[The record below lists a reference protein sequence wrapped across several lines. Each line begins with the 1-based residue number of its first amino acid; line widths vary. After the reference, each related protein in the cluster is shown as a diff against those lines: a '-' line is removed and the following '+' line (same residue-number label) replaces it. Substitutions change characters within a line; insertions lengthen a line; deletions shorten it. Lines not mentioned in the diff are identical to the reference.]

1 MTWLLKR
8 LVSFGV
14 PDWAAA
20 IVIFLLWCACAAGLA
35 WVVYY
40 SGKRDERA
48 DWQAKEALEL
58 VQAQSTIDR
67 LTIQNQALGKLSLGM
82 ATAAKT
88 HYQQELTHEKTNFNR
103 TIAELRAGTRRLSIS
118 TRAVPACSGGISL
131 AAATRPEVDAE
142 TRSELSAAAAE
153 YVVRFGNEADE
164 AVIEGNYVKDLLLQ
178 CHAHVQSLQQMLAPP
193 ADVSLGN

>member
-8 LVSFGV
+8 LVGFGV

-20 IVIFLLWCACAAGLA
+20 ILIFFLWCACAVGLV
-35 WVVYY
+35 WVVYDA
-40 SGKRDERA
+40 GKRYERA
-48 DWQAKEALEL
+48 VWVASQAIEAAKAKSAIDVLT
-58 VQAQSTIDR
+58 VQNT
-67 LTIQNQALGKLSLGM
+67 ALGKLSLGM

-88 HYQQELTHEKTNFNR
+88 HYDQELTHEKTNFNR

-118 TRAVPACSGGISL
+118 TRAVPACAGGISL
-131 AAATRPEVDAE
+131 AATTRPEVDAE

-153 YVVRFGNEADE
+153 YVVRFGRDADE

-178 CHAHVQSLQQMLAPP
+178 CHAHVQSLQQMLAAP
-193 ADVSLGN
+193 ADVSQGN

>member
-1 MTWLLKR
+1 MAWLLKR

-20 IVIFLLWCACAAGLA
+20 IVIFLLWCACAVGLV

-40 SGKRDERA
+40 SGKLDERA
-48 DWQAKEALEL
+48 VWVASQAIEAAKAKSAIDVLT
-58 VQAQSTIDR
+58 VQNT
-67 LTIQNQALGKLSLGM
+67 ALGKLSLGM

-88 HYQQELTHEKTNFNR
+88 HYDQELTHEKTNFNR

-118 TRAVPACSGGISL
+118 TKAVPACAGGISL

-153 YVVRFGNEADE
+153 YVVRFGRDADE
-164 AVIEGNYVKDLLLQ
+164 AVIEGNYVKDLLQQ

>member
-8 LVSFGV
+8 LVGFGV

-20 IVIFLLWCACAAGLA
+20 ILIFLLWCACAVGLV

-40 SGKRDERA
+40 SGKLDERA

-88 HYQQELTHEKTNFNR
+88 HYDQELTHEKTNFNR
-103 TIAELRAGTRRLSIS
+103 TIAELRAGTRRLSIG
-118 TRAVPACSGGISL
+118 TKAVPACAGGISL

-164 AVIEGNYVKDLLLQ
+164 AVIEGNYVKDLLQQ
-178 CHAHVQSLQQMLAPP
+178 CHAHVEALQQMMAPP

>member
-1 MTWLLKR
+1 MTWILKK

-14 PDWAAA
+14 PSWAAA
-20 IVIFLLWCACAAGLA
+20 IVIFLLWCTCSVGLV

-40 SGKRDERA
+40 SGKLDERA

-88 HYQQELTHEKTNFNR
+88 HYDQELTHEKTNFNR
-103 TIAELRAGTRRLSIS
+103 TIAELRAGTRRLSIG
-118 TRAVPACSGGISL
+118 TKAVPACAGGISL

-153 YVVRFGNEADE
+153 YVVRFGRDADE

-178 CHAHVQSLQQMLAPP
+178 CHAHVQSLQQMLAAP
-193 ADVSLGN
+193 ADVSQGN